1 MTVDAVS
8 KSARSQA
15 AAAPYAL
22 SKLPLPL
29 RLALREF
36 RAGLSGFYVFIAC
49 IALGVAVIAG
59 VGALGDALRSSF
71 ERQGATL
78 LGGDA
83 TLTRPHQRAS
93 AAERTWINAQGRV
106 SETAT
111 VRSMARRT
119 DGEEQILV
127 EIKGVDALYPLV
139 GAVQLSGNLSPA
151 DAILSGTGVAVD
163 PILLDRLNLKV
174 GDTLQLGTTAHVIRA
189 TIEAEPDKIAD
200 RMTVGPRL
208 LISTTALDKTGLI
221 DPGSLVAWRYAV
233 QIKDPALAAADGL
246 PKFADSV
253 RKNLPE
259 GGFTIR
265 DRRDPS
271 PSVTRTLDRLRQF
284 LTLLGLTA
292 LLVGGVGVANAVT
305 TYIDRRRPVIAILKA
320 VGATTRT
327 IFALHLAQVIMIAGI
342 GVGIGLIFGL
352 LIPLLVGAAFGNA
365 LPIKADITVQPLS
378 LLTAGVYGMLVALV
392 FTLWPL
398 GRAEQVRAT
407 ALFRDEVAP
416 ESVRPRNGILVLLA
430 LAIAALFA
438 MAVLG
443 SDAKKLAAG
452 FTVAVVGVLAI
463 FLGLGTLAGVIA
475 RKVPRPRRPE
485 LALAI
490 GSIGAPGGLARSVVL
505 SLGTG
510 LSLLVAVAL
519 VDRSIIGELSG
530 RIPQTSPNY
539 FVLDVKK
546 NEVQG
551 FEDVIRRR
559 EPKAEIH
566 TAPMLRGRIM
576 QVNGVPAEKL
586 TLKPEHQWVLNGD
599 RGLSYA
605 EVVPEGSRVSAG
617 TWWPANYSGEP
628 LVSFEGELAKGLG
641 LKVGDSVVVNVL
653 GRNVTARLANLRE
666 VKWESLA
673 INFVMVFSP
682 NTLQSAPHNVLA
694 TVTLPKDA
702 PLAQEAAVARD
713 IGKAFPAAS
722 AIRVKDALNQF
733 NAIFGRIMTAIRA
746 AGSIT
751 LAAGALVLAGALAT
765 AQRKRIKQAVILKA
779 LGATR
784 RRILTSHLVE
794 YGLLAGFTALVAVL
808 VGGIA
813 AYITVKS
820 VMDLEFVFSLWAVA
834 QALGLALLMVGLFG
848 GYGTWRV
855 LQARPVPYLR
865 SE

>member
-1 MTVDAVS
+1 MSLETSINDSV
-8 KSARSQA
+8 
-15 AAAPYAL
+15 
-22 SKLPLPL
+22 PLPAASRL
-29 RLALREF
+29 PVPIRLALREF
-36 RAGLSGFYVFIAC
+36 RAGLSGFHVFIAC

-59 VGALGDALRSSF
+59 VGALGDALGSSF

-78 LGGDA
+78 LGGDV
-83 TLTRPHQRAS
+83 TLTRPHQRAN
-93 AAERTWINAQGRV
+93 ARERAWIDAQGRV
-106 SETAT
+106 SESAT

-127 EIKGVDALYPLV
+127 EIKGVDAAYPLA
-139 GAVQLSGNLSPA
+139 GALQLSGGMTTA
-151 DAILSGTGVAVD
+151 DALLGGTGVAVD
-163 PILLDRLNLKV
+163 PIILERLGLKL
-174 GDTLQLGTTAHVIRA
+174 GDTLQLGTTNHVIRA
-189 TIEAEPDKIAD
+189 TIESEPDKIAD
-200 RMTVGPRL
+200 RLTVGPRL
-208 LISTTALDKTGLI
+208 LISSAALEKTGLV
-221 DPGSLVAWRYAV
+221 DPGSLVAWRYA
-233 QIKDPALAAADGL
+233 ITLKDAALSSASSL

-271 PSVTRTLDRLRQF
+271 PSVTKTLDRLRQF

-305 TYIDRRRPVIAILKA
+305 TYIDRRQPVIATLKA
-320 VGATTRT
+320 LGATSRT
-327 IFALHLAQVIMIAGI
+327 IFVLHLTQVMLIAGI
-342 GVGIGLIFGL
+342 GVGIGLVLGL
-352 LIPLLVGAAFGNA
+352 AIPFLVGAALGSA
-365 LPIKADITVQPLS
+365 LPIQADVTVRPTS
-378 LLTAGVYGMLVALV
+378 LVVAAAYGLLVALI

-416 ESVRPRNGILVLLA
+416 ESVRPRAAILLLLA
-430 LAIAALFA
+430 LAATALFV

-443 SDAKKLAAG
+443 SDAKWLAAA
-452 FTVAVVGVLAI
+452 FVAAVIGVLAI
-463 FLGLGTLAGVIA
+463 FLALGTLAGVLA
-475 RKVPRPRRPE
+475 RKTPRPRRPE

-519 VDRSIIGELSG
+519 VDRSITHELAG

-546 NEVQG
+546 NEIG
-551 FEDVIRRR
+551 AFEEVVRRR
-559 EPKAEIH
+559 DAAAIIH
-566 TAPMLRGRIM
+566 TAPMLRGRIV
-576 QVNGVPAEKL
+576 QVNGVPAEGMRL
-586 TLKPEHQWVLNGD
+586 RAEHQWVLNGD
-599 RGLSYA
+599 RGLSYSDT
-605 EVVPEGSRVSAG
+605 VPEGSKVTAG
-617 TWWPANYSGEP
+617 EWWPADYAGEP
-628 LVSFEGELAKGLG
+628 LVSFEAELAKGLG
-641 LKVGDSVVVNVL
+641 LKVGDRVVVNVL
-653 GRNVTARLANLRE
+653 GRNVSARVANLRD

-682 NTLQSAPHNVLA
+682 NTLRAAPHNVLA

-702 PLAQEAAVARD
+702 PLSEEAAIARD

-722 AIRVKDALNQF
+722 AIRVKDAINQF
-733 NAIFGRIMTAIRA
+733 NAIFGRIMTAVRA

-751 LAAGALVLAGALAT
+751 LAAGGLVLAGALAT
-765 AQRKRIKQAVILKA
+765 SQRKRIKQAVILKA

-784 RRILTSHLVE
+784 RRILVSHLVE
-794 YGLLAGFTALVAVL
+794 YGLLAGFTALVSVL
-808 VGGIA
+808 VGGLA
-813 AYITVKS
+813 AYITVRR
-820 VMDLEFVFSLWAVA
+820 VMDLDFAFSLPEVA
-834 QALGLALLMVGLFG
+834 QALALALALVGLFG

-855 LQARPVPYLR
+855 LQARSVPYLR

>member
-1 MTVDAVS
+1 MTVDALT
-8 KSARSQA
+8 KTE
-15 AAAPYAL
+15 AAPSVL

-83 TLTRPHQRAS
+83 TLARPHQRAS
-93 AAERTWINAQGRV
+93 TAERAWIDAQGRV

-119 DGEEQILV
+119 DGEDQILV
-127 EIKGVDALYPLV
+127 EIKGVDAGYPLV
-139 GAVQLSGNLSPA
+139 GSLQLSGGLSAA
-151 DAILSGTGVAVD
+151 DVLLSGSGVAVE
-163 PILLDRLNLKV
+163 PIVLERLGLKV
-174 GDTLQLGTTAHVIRA
+174 GDTLQLGKTDHVIRA
-189 TIEAEPDKIAD
+189 TIMAEPDKIAD
-200 RMTVGPRL
+200 RLSVGPRL
-208 LISTTALDKTGLI
+208 LISTAALDKTSLI

-233 QIKDPALAAADGL
+233 QIKDPALAASEGL
-246 PKFADSV
+246 PKFADQV
-253 RKNLPE
+253 RKNVPE

-271 PSVTRTLDRLRQF
+271 PSVTRTLERLRQF

-327 IFALHLAQVIMIAGI
+327 IFALHLAQVMIIAGI
-342 GVGIGLIFGL
+342 GVGIGLLFGL
-352 LIPLLVGAAFGNA
+352 TIPLLIGAAFGSS
-365 LPIKADITVQPLS
+365 LPIQADISVQPLS
-378 LLTAGVYGMLVALV
+378 LLTAGAYGLLVALV

-416 ESVRPRNGILVLLA
+416 EKVWPRTGILVLLA
-430 LAIAALFA
+430 LCIAALFA

-452 FTVAVVGVLAI
+452 FTAAVVGVLGL
-463 FLGLGTLAGVIA
+463 FLALGTLAGVIA
-475 RKVPRPRRPE
+475 RKIPRPRRPE
-485 LALAI
+485 FSLAI
-490 GSIGAPGGLARSVVL
+490 GNIGAPGGLARSVVL

-519 VDRSIIGELSG
+519 VDRSIVGELSG

-546 NEVQG
+546 AEVAG
-551 FEDVIRRR
+551 FEEVIRRR

-576 QVNGVPAEKL
+576 QVNGVPAEQLK
-586 TLKPEHQWVLNGD
+586 LKPEHQWVLNGD

-605 EVVPEGSRVSAG
+605 ETVPEGSKVTAGQWWSAD
-617 TWWPANYSGEP
+617 YSGEP
-628 LVSFEGELAKGLG
+628 LVSFEGELAKGLN

-653 GRNVTARLANLRE
+653 GRNVTARVSNLRE

-682 NTLQSAPHNVLA
+682 NTLRAAPHNVLA

-702 PLAQEAAVARD
+702 PLSQEAAIARD
-713 IGKAFPAAS
+713 IGKAYPGAS
-722 AIRVKDALNQF
+722 AIRVKDAINQF
-733 NAIFGRIMTAIRA
+733 NAIFGRVMTAIRA

-784 RRILTSHLVE
+784 RKILTSHLVE

-808 VGGIA
+808 VGSIA
-813 AYITVKS
+813 AWITVRR
-820 VMDLEFVFSLWAVA
+820 VMDLEFVFSASAVM
-834 QALGLALLMVGLFG
+834 QALGLALLLVGLFG

>member
-1 MTVDAVS
+1 MSVDTLS
-8 KSARSQA
+8 KSAEPRS
-15 AAAPYAL
+15 AP
-22 SKLPLPL
+22 SKLPLAI

-93 AAERTWINAQGRV
+93 ASERSWIDAQGRV

-119 DGEEQILV
+119 DGEDQILV
-127 EIKGVDALYPLV
+127 EIKGVDANFPLV
-139 GAVQLSGNLSPA
+139 GDVQLSDGSATTSVRISDTLSTG
-151 DAILSGTGVAVD
+151 SGVAVE
-163 PILLDRLNLKV
+163 PIVLERLGLKL
-174 GDTLQLGTTAHVIRA
+174 GDSLQLGATNHVVRA
-189 TIEAEPDKIAD
+189 TIVSEPDKIAD
-200 RMTVGPRL
+200 RLSVGPRL
-208 LISTTALDKTGLI
+208 LMSSAALEKTGLI
-221 DPGSLVAWRYAV
+221 DPGSLVSWRYAIN
-233 QIKDPALAAADGL
+233 IKDPVAASAGL
-246 PKFADSV
+246 PAFADLA

-271 PSVTRTLDRLRQF
+271 PSVTKTLERLRQF

-320 VGATTRT
+320 VGATTGT
-327 IFALHLAQVIMIAGI
+327 IFALHLAQIMLIAGI

-352 LIPLLVGAAFGNA
+352 AVPLAIGAAFGSA
-365 LPIKADITVQPLS
+365 LPIQADIMVHPSS
-378 LLTAGVYGMLVALV
+378 LATAAAYGLLVTLV

-407 ALFRDEVAP
+407 ALFRDDVAP
-416 ESVRPRNGILVLLA
+416 ENVWPRPRILGLLA
-430 LAIAALFA
+430 ACVLALTA
-438 MAVLG
+438 MAILG

-452 FTVAVVGVLAI
+452 FTGAVVGVLAI
-463 FLGLGTLAGVIA
+463 FLALGTLAGVVA
-475 RKVPRPRRPE
+475 RSVPRPRRPE
-485 LALAI
+485 IALAI

-546 NEVQG
+546 SEVAG
-551 FEDVIRRR
+551 FEEVVRRR

-566 TAPMLRGRIM
+566 TAPMLRGRIVK
-576 QVNGVPAEKL
+576 VNGTPAEQL
-586 TLKPEHQWVLNGD
+586 QLKPEHQWVLNGD

-605 EVVPEGSRVSAG
+605 ETVPEGSKVTAG
-617 TWWPANYSGEP
+617 TWWDANYAGEP

-641 LKVGDSVVVNVL
+641 LKIGDSVVVNVL
-653 GRNVTARLANLRE
+653 GRNVTARLSNLRE

-682 NTLQSAPHNVLA
+682 NTLRAAPHNVLA
-694 TVTLPKDA
+694 TVTLPRDA
-702 PLAQEAAVARD
+702 PLSQEAAIARD
-713 IGKAFPAAS
+713 IGKAYPGAS
-722 AIRVKDALNQF
+722 AIRVKDAINQF

-794 YGLLAGFTALVAVL
+794 YGLLAVFTGLVAIL
-808 VGGIA
+808 VGSVA
-813 AYITVKS
+813 AWITVRR
-820 VMDLEFVFSLWAVA
+820 VMDLEFVFSLSAVA
-834 QALGLALLMVGLFG
+834 QAIGLALMMVGVFG